1 LFNSTA
7 DAYSTMSG
15 PELIAA
21 KVAELVVM
29 GGEYP
34 SGRGYNFWG
43 DNPATAVLV
52 VNNWKGR
59 ITYSGGEMGRNV
71 FSGAPLTVDGPES
84 DPVRA
89 AYRWYVGY
97 NTSRQSWDPLTVLYA
112 CHGLGALFEYVN
124 DFGYNHVFPNGS
136 NTWVYDQTKTSQHW
150 LRLKVDSV
158 TAGQELDRMFLK
170 GAKSVSV

>member
-1 LFNSTA
+1 
-7 DAYSTMSG
+7 MSG

-21 KVAELVVM
+21 KVSELVIM

-34 SGRGYNFWG
+34 SGREYNFWG
-43 DNPATAVLV
+43 DNPTTTAHV
-52 VNNWKGR
+52 VNNWNGH
-59 ITYSGGEMGRNV
+59 ITYSGAELGGNV
-71 FSGAPLTVDGPES
+71 TSGAPLTVEGPDN

-112 CHGLGALFEYVN
+112 CQGLGDLFEYAN
-124 DFGYNHVFPNGS
+124 DFGYNHVSPNGS
-136 NTWVYDQTKTSQHW
+136 NTWVYDQAKTDQHW
-150 LRLKVDSV
+150 LRLKVNSV

-170 GAKSVSV
+170 GAKSASM